1 MNFRRRLLPY
11 GLLGPGAVWL
21 ALFFVVPMYFMGE
34 LALRSGTFTEGFAFS
49 WEWANFPNAL
59 EGRGELIFR
68 TFLYSAAATVLA
80 LLIAYPLAYAIAVKA
95 NPRWRLLLL
104 FAVIAPFFTTYL
116 IRTIAWK
123 TILADASPI
132 VDALRFMALLP
143 DDGRL
148 LATSAAVIAGL
159 TYNFLPFMILPI
171 YASLERVD
179 LSLVEAAKDLYAS
192 SRQAL
197 LRVTLPLTAPGI
209 VAGSL
214 LTFIPAF
221 GDYINPQL
229 LGSPNQYMIGN
240 RIQTLYLND
249 RNYPEAAALSFLM
262 MAAVLIVVL
271 LYIRIAGTEA
281 FMGEEE
287 EAR

>member
-1 MNFRRRLLPY
+1 MNLRRRLIPY
-11 GLLGPGAVWL
+11 GLLAPGAIWL

-34 LALRSGTFTEGFAFS
+34 LALRSGTFTEGFTFS
-49 WEWANFPNAL
+49 WEWANFPDAL
-59 EGRGELIFR
+59 EGRGELIVR
-68 TFLYSAAATVLA
+68 TFLYSGAATVLA

-95 NPRWRLLLL
+95 SPRWRLLLL

-123 TILADASPI
+123 TILADSSPI
-132 VDALRFMALLP
+132 VDVLQFVALVP
-143 DDGRL
+143 DDGRV
-148 LATSAAVIAGL
+148 LATSGAVIAGL

-171 YASLERVD
+171 YASLERID
-179 LSLVEAAKDLYAS
+179 LNLIEAAKDLYAS
-192 SRQAL
+192 ARQAF

-209 VAGSL
+209 VAGVL

-221 GDYINPQL
+221 GDYINAQL
-229 LGSPNQYMIGN
+229 LGSPNQFMIGN
-240 RIQTLYLND
+240 RIQSLYLND

-271 LYIRIAGTEA
+271 VYIRAAGTEA
-281 FMGEEE
+281 VMGEEE